1 MKSEY
6 RRKQEAKERESKALQ
21 QIKKRLGVRAP
32 KPLRGAMQSPL
43 VAKAWERRPRTAPT
57 SDQIPA
63 SAPADDF
70 MHAHKWKRG
79 VRENVAT
86 VKEIRRKASK
96 IAPAQRR
103 SAISARRKLAA
114 LVAARIKSVPI
125 SACPF
130 WVKSG
135 RRSDHTRPIYPQ
147 EQIIPVLTHRLPN
160 AYYSNPVCGS
170 TPVFVRDSGRA
181 VNRRTC

>member
-6 RRKQEAKERESKALQ
+6 RRKQEAKERESEALQ
-21 QIKKRLGVRAP
+21 QIKRRLGVRAP

-96 IAPAQRR
+96 LHPPTIKALCNICPTKVSGPRR
-103 SAISARRKLAA
+103 SPLPEGLSSQRHSMSALPLKADKGVGGSPQGVVHEGGTTTRVMDLMAMRLA
-114 LVAARIKSVPI
+114 RMP
-125 SACPF
+125 
-130 WVKSG
+130 
-135 RRSDHTRPIYPQ
+135 
-147 EQIIPVLTHRLPN
+147 LT
-160 AYYSNPVCGS
+160 
-170 TPVFVRDSGRA
+170 
-181 VNRRTC
+181 

>member
-21 QIKKRLGVRAP
+21 QVKKQLGIRPP
-32 KPLRGAMQSPL
+32 KALRGAKQNPL
-43 VAKAWERRPRTAPT
+43 VARTWERKPTIAPT

-79 VRENVAT
+79 AQENEAT

-96 IAPAQRR
+96 IAPAYN
-103 SAISARRKLAA
+103 KGA
-114 LVAARIKSVPI
+114 LQ
-125 SACPF
+125 
-130 WVKSG
+130 
-135 RRSDHTRPIYPQ
+135 Y
-147 EQIIPVLTHRLPN
+147 LPDN
-160 AYYSNPVCGS
+160 
-170 TPVFVRDSGRA
+170 
-181 VNRRTC
+181 

>member
-6 RRKQEAKERESKALQ
+6 RRKQEAKERESEALQ
-21 QIKKRLGVRAP
+21 QIKRRLGVRAP
-32 KPLRGAMQSPL
+32 KPLRGAMRSPL

-96 IAPAQRR
+96 IAPAYN
-103 SAISARRKLAA
+103 KGA
-114 LVAARIKSVPI
+114 LQ
-125 SACPF
+125 
-130 WVKSG
+130 
-135 RRSDHTRPIYPQ
+135 Y
-147 EQIIPVLTHRLPN
+147 LPDE
-160 AYYSNPVCGS
+160 S
-170 TPVFVRDSGRA
+170 
-181 VNRRTC
+181 

>member
-57 SDQIPA
+57 SDKIPA

-96 IAPAQRR
+96 IAPAYN
-103 SAISARRKLAA
+103 KGA
-114 LVAARIKSVPI
+114 LQ
-125 SACPF
+125 
-130 WVKSG
+130 
-135 RRSDHTRPIYPQ
+135 Y
-147 EQIIPVLTHRLPN
+147 LPDE
-160 AYYSNPVCGS
+160 S
-170 TPVFVRDSGRA
+170 
-181 VNRRTC
+181 

>member
-32 KPLRGAMQSPL
+32 KPLRGATQSPP
-43 VAKAWERRPRTAPT
+43 VAKAWERRPRTALT

-86 VKEIRRKASK
+86 VKETPEGFKKSHPPTIKALCNICPTKVSG
-96 IAPAQRR
+96 PRR
-103 SAISARRKLAA
+103 S
-114 LVAARIKSVPI
+114 P
-125 SACPF
+125 
-130 WVKSG
+130 
-135 RRSDHTRPIYPQ
+135 
-147 EQIIPVLTHRLPN
+147 LPE
-160 AYYSNPVCGS
+160 
-170 TPVFVRDSGRA
+170 
-181 VNRRTC
+181 

>member
-32 KPLRGAMQSPL
+32 KPLRGAMRSPL

-86 VKEIRRKASK
+86 LKEIRRKSK
-96 IAPAQRR
+96 IAPAYN
-103 SAISARRKLAA
+103 KGA
-114 LVAARIKSVPI
+114 LQ
-125 SACPF
+125 
-130 WVKSG
+130 
-135 RRSDHTRPIYPQ
+135 Y
-147 EQIIPVLTHRLPN
+147 LPDE
-160 AYYSNPVCGS
+160 S
-170 TPVFVRDSGRA
+170 
-181 VNRRTC
+181 